1 MAVVDAWHKGYGD
14 LPGACAPEA
23 TQPCNGPD
31 IARLV
36 EEGNRYVQEEFPE
49 MDFITKCVEIPPGMV
64 DQRHVRV
71 SGGSSV
77 RKKKRQQKE
86 QQAAAEEL

>member
-1 MAVVDAWHKGYGD
+1 MHREIVEGMAVVDAWHKGYGD

-49 MDFITKCVEIPPGMV
+49 MDFITKCTANALLLFAKSSRRRRRRSC
-64 DQRHVRV
+64 DVR
-71 SGGSSV
+71 
-77 RKKKRQQKE
+77 
-86 QQAAAEEL
+86 